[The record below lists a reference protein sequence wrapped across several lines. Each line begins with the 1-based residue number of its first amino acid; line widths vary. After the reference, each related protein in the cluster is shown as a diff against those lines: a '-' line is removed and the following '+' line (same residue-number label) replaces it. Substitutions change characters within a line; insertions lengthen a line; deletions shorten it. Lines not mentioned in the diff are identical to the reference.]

1 MFPKYWLSIPDDHL
15 KLHSLQLA
23 HFWMAGRRHNLQHTP
38 PQWHILENLLTL
50 QIDTVATAYHWYQPW
65 LVHEQTVKWPQL
77 PFPWVLEGYHINWSS
92 TDQSTLFTLIGIVV
106 EGYHINW
113 SSTDQSTLFTL
124 IGIVV
129 EGYHINWSSIDQS
142 TLLFTLIGIFIWPL
156 QNISCFKKK
165 KIN

>member
-1 MFPKYWLSIPDDHL
+1 
-15 KLHSLQLA
+15 
-23 HFWMAGRRHNLQHTP
+23 MAGRRHNLQHTP
-38 PQWHILENLLTL
+38 PQWDILDNLLTL

-65 LVHEQTVKWPQL
+65 LVDEQTIKWPQL

-92 TDQSTLFTLIGIVV
+92 T
-106 EGYHINW
+106 H
-113 SSTDQSTLFTL
+113 QSTLFTL

-165 KIN
+165 KSTKKKQDHCIQITSELLVEKNWKSMLKVKPFKFAHCTQRNPRQTPSKRN